1 MSFTADH
8 GARFASSKV
17 NHLFRFSTDAN
28 YFLRDEIRYRHRFL
42 PFANLCAPPY
52 MPHSD
57 FLHIQQLSD
66 NRYSAP
72 ELYQDA
78 INHFSQAKT
87 YFETYL
93 NRMTASKL
101 TTLTRTFTTGFT
113 SLSDVECYIR
123 IAKTN
128 SIVLKLLLGGHKQ
141 DVKIDFDFS
150 LHAHYPTL
158 KL

>member
-1 MSFTADH
+1 L
-8 GARFASSKV
+8 SKQ
-17 NHLFRFSTDAN
+17 FSIFYFSNDPN

-52 MPHSD
+52 MPHTD
-57 FLHIQQLSD
+57 FIHIQNLSD
-66 NRYSAP
+66 SRYTAS

-78 INHFSQAKT
+78 INNFSQAKT
-87 YFETYL
+87 YFENYL
-93 NRMTASKL
+93 TRMTASKQPQ
-101 TTLTRTFTTGFT
+101 TLSRTFTIGFT
-113 SLSDVECYIR
+113 SLSDVESYIR

-128 SIVLKLLLGGHKQ
+128 GIVLKLLLSGHKP

>member
-1 MSFTADH
+1 MIRSCFSSYSSFSNDP
-8 GARFASSKV
+8 
-17 NHLFRFSTDAN
+17 N

-52 MPHSD
+52 IPHAD
-57 FLHIQQLSD
+57 FLHIQRLSD
-66 NRYSAP
+66 TRESP
-72 ELYQDA
+72 SELYQDA
-78 INHFSQAKT
+78 INHFNQAKT
-87 YFETYL
+87 SFDTYL
-93 NRMTASKL
+93 TRIATSKMS
-101 TTLTRTFTTGFT
+101 TSNRTFTMGFT
-113 SLSDVECYIR
+113 SLIDVEAYIR

-128 SIVLKLLLGGHKQ
+128 GIVLKLLLSGHKP

>member
-1 MSFTADH
+1 M
-8 GARFASSKV
+8 
-17 NHLFRFSTDAN
+17 LFFLHFSNDRN

-52 MPHSD
+52 MPHAD

-66 NRYSAP
+66 SRYTAS

-87 YFETYL
+87 YFENYF
-93 NRMTASKL
+93 NRMTTSKQQ
-101 TTLTRTFTTGFT
+101 TFNRTFTTGFT
-113 SLSDVECYIR
+113 SLIDVESYIR

-128 SIVLKLLLGGHKQ
+128 GIVLKLLLSGHKP
-141 DVKIDFDFS
+141 DIKIDFDFS

>member
-1 MSFTADH
+1 MSPFSLSLH
-8 GARFASSKV
+8 FSKD
-17 NHLFRFSTDAN
+17 SN

-52 MPHSD
+52 MSHAD
-57 FLHIQQLSD
+57 FTHIQHLSD

-78 INHFSQAKT
+78 INNFTQAKT
-87 YFETYL
+87 YFDTYL
-93 NRMTASKL
+93 TRSAAAKQATW
-101 TTLTRTFTTGFT
+101 TLGFT
-113 SLSDVECYIR
+113 SALDVESYVR

-128 SIVLKLLLGGHKQ
+128 GIVLKLLLSGHKP

-150 LHAHYPTL
+150 VHPHYPTL

>member
-1 MSFTADH
+1 MF
-8 GARFASSKV
+8 FFYYSS
-17 NHLFRFSTDAN
+17 NDSN

-52 MPHSD
+52 MPHTD
-57 FLHIQQLSD
+57 FLHIQHLSD
-66 NRYSAP
+66 NRYTAS

-78 INHFSQAKT
+78 INNFSQAKT
-87 YFETYL
+87 CFDTYL
-93 NRMTASKL
+93 TRITTSKQHQS
-101 TTLTRTFTTGFT
+101 TLSRTFTIGFT
-113 SLSDVECYIR
+113 SLLDVESYIR

-128 SIVLKLLLGGHKQ
+128 GIVLKLLLSGHKP